1 VKDQQIFFADQPSNA
16 IYFLKKGRV
25 KIATTSEE
33 GKEIVKAVLFPG
45 EVFGEL
51 AIAGEEMRHDR
62 AVALDDDVIIC
73 SMDLADAQLMLGRDP
88 RFHMAFTRLIG
99 QRMIGLERRLEN
111 LVFKDSRSRI
121 IALLRNMA
129 MAHGRKVG
137 HEVQLDH
144 SLTHQDIAD
153 LTATSRQTVT
163 TVLSDLQKTGPGT
176 HGTATAPTAAA
187 KKAERLPVMKTYKIF
202 IGGKFPR
209 TESGRYYQPKGSD
222 GKPLANV
229 CRSSR
234 KDVRDAVV
242 AARGAVGG
250 WAGRSAFNR
259 SQILYRIGEMLEGRS
274 AQFVHEL
281 VLHGA
286 TQKQAEAEVAAAIDL
301 WIHYAGWCDKYQAL
315 FSSVN
320 PTNSSHFNFSVYEPT
335 GVVGIMSGGSNGLL
349 ELVSL
354 IAPVITG
361 GNTCRGGGQRE
372 APAAGRHLH
381 RSAGHQ
387 RPARRRGEPD
397 DRLPQR
403 TAEASGNAHGHERRR
418 CCDASKEERTM
429 LETEATCNLKRVV
442 YPKSDAGS
450 PYAIHDLDTQEVKT
464 TWHPIE
470 RGQGGGGGY

>member
-1 VKDQQIFFADQPSNA
+1 MAKTLSKPAPI
-16 IYFLKKGRV
+16 
-25 KIATTSEE
+25 
-33 GKEIVKAVLFPG
+33 KAVPASTG
-45 EVFGEL
+45 
-51 AIAGEEMRHDR
+51 M
-62 AVALDDDVIIC
+62 
-73 SMDLADAQLMLGRDP
+73 
-88 RFHMAFTRLIG
+88 
-99 QRMIGLERRLEN
+99 N
-111 LVFKDSRSRI
+111 
-121 IALLRNMA
+121 
-129 MAHGRKVG
+129 G
-137 HEVQLDH
+137 H
-144 SLTHQDIAD
+144 STN
-153 LTATSRQTVT
+153 
-163 TVLSDLQKTGPGT
+163 
-176 HGTATAPTAAA
+176 GTAR
-187 KKAERLPVMKTYKIF
+187 KAERLPVMKTYKIF

-274 AQFVHEL
+274 VQFVHEL

-361 GNTCRGGGQRE
+361 GNTCVVVASE
-372 APAAGRHLH
+372 KHPLPAVTFTEVLATSDLPSGVVNLMTGF
-381 RSAGHQ
+381 RSELLKPLVAHM
-387 RPARRRGEPD
+387 D
-397 DRLPQR
+397 V
-403 TAEASGNAHGHERRR
+403 NAVVVG
-418 CCDASKEERTM
+418 DASKEERTM

-450 PYAIHDLDTQEVKT
+450 PYAILDTQEVKT